1 MDTSCKQ
8 NLDVFWLDVKKA
20 KLSSKT
26 KVGACVRTTL
36 LATLALVLINYKQA
50 CQFHTYI

>member
-8 NLDVFWLDVKKA
+8 NFDVFWLDVKKA

-26 KVGACVRTTL
+26 KVGACVGTTL
-36 LATLALVLINYKQA
+36 RATLALVLINYKQA